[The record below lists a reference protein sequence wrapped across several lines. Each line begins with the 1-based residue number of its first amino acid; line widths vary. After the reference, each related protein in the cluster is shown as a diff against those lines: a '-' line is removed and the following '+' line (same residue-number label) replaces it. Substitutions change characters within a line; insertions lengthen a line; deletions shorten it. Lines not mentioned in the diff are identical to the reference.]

1 MQTLIADC
9 NHYFWKGERDLKKNN
24 LKEALGKGKNV
35 FGPFMKFTDPAA
47 VEIMGF
53 AGFNFVII
61 DAEHGP
67 ISMQSAQN
75 MIRAAETVNIT
86 PVIRVSDND
95 EPLILRALDIGA
107 QGIEIPQINSKSQAI
122 KAVKS
127 VKYAPQGERGVCRY
141 VRAANY
147 SSLDKFKYF
156 QSANEETMIIAH
168 IEGVEG
174 INNLDEILSVPG
186 IDVIFIGPYDLSQS
200 LGMPGQV
207 SHSLVVKKMKEVVI
221 KCRENDIAVGTF
233 ADDIQTA
240 KKWISLGIQY
250 MSFSVDVGILYEVSK
265 QIVEK
270 LKK

>member
-1 MQTLIADC
+1 M
-9 NHYFWKGERDLKKNN
+9 KKNN
-24 LKEALGKGKNV
+24 LKEALKKGKNV

-53 AGFNFVII
+53 SGFDFVII
-61 DAEHGP
+61 DSEHGP

-75 MIRAAETVNIT
+75 MIRAAETANIT
-86 PVIRVSDND
+86 PVIRVANNN
-95 EPLILRALDIGA
+95 EALILRALDIGA
-107 QGIEIPQINSKSQAI
+107 QGIEIPQINDNLQAI
-122 KAVKS
+122 KAIRS

-147 SSLDKFKYF
+147 SSMDKFEYF
-156 QSANEETMIIAH
+156 KSANNETMIIAH

-174 INNLDEILSVPG
+174 INNLDEILSIPG

-200 LGMPGQV
+200 LGIPGQV
-207 SHSLVVKKMKEVVI
+207 NNSLVVEKMKEVVL
-221 KCRENDIAVGTF
+221 KCKENKVSVGTF
-233 ADDIQTA
+233 ADDIETA
-240 KKWISLGIQY
+240 KFWVSLGVQY
-250 MSFSVDVGILYEVSK
+250 MSFSVDVGILYETSK